1 MTPSMMPPERRV
13 APADPLIALL
23 DRLPERPPP
32 QLDRAL
38 DATSACMARHG
49 LARTSMTDIAK
60 EMGVARSTLYRS
72 FSSVEE
78 AAWTLLA
85 RESYRFF
92 DAFGA
97 IVAEGTGPEPII
109 SLAAEFVRFATS
121 HPVMA
126 RLLHDEPEFVGR
138 VMATHFGDLVDYA
151 AAVVTP
157 VVASAMDRGMIAR
170 RDPALLAQWIGRV
183 VAVCILAPPASDLD
197 ELLAEMLLPVLA
209 GTADAISAARG

>member
-1 MTPSMMPPERRV
+1 MAPAPPPSESGRTG
-13 APADPLIALL
+13 ADPLAALL
-23 DRLPERPPP
+23 ERLPERPLP

-38 DATSACMARHG
+38 DATSVCLARHG

-72 FSSVEE
+72 FTSVEE
-78 AAWTLLA
+78 AAWSLLA

-97 IVAEGTGPEPII
+97 IVARGDGPEPIVT
-109 SLAAEFVRFATS
+109 LAAEFVRFAVG

-138 VMATHFGDLVDYA
+138 VMAAHFGALVDYA

-157 VVASAMDRGMIAR
+157 VVAAAMDRGMIGR
-170 RDPALLAQWIGRV
+170 RDPARLAQWMGRV
-183 VAVCILAPPASDLD
+183 VAVCILAPPSGDLE
-197 ELLAEMLLPVLA
+197 ELLEEMLLPVLE
-209 GTADAISAARG
+209 GADSLSASPG

>member
-1 MTPSMMPPERRV
+1 MAPPPSPHPGGADV
-13 APADPLIALL
+13 DPLAGLL

-32 QLDRAL
+32 HLDRAL
-38 DATSACMARHG
+38 DATSVCLARHG

-78 AAWTLLA
+78 AAWALLA

-97 IVAEGTGPEPII
+97 VVAEGTGPEPII
-109 SLAAEFVRFATS
+109 ALAADFVRFATS

-138 VMATHFGDLVDYA
+138 VVATHFGALVDYA
-151 AAVVTP
+151 AALVTP
-157 VVASAMDRGMIAR
+157 VVAAAVDRGMIGR
-170 RDPALLAQWIGRV
+170 RDPARLAQWMGRV
-183 VAVCILAPPASDLD
+183 VAVCILAPPSDDLD
-197 ELLAEMLLPVLA
+197 SLLEEMLLPVLQ
-209 GTADAISAARG
+209 GTADSLSASSG

>member
-1 MTPSMMPPERRV
+1 MAPAPPANGH
-13 APADPLIALL
+13 APADPLAALL
-23 DRLPERPPP
+23 DRLPERPVP

-38 DATSACMARHG
+38 DATAVCLARHG

-97 IVAEGTGPEPII
+97 VVARGAGPEPII
-109 SLAAEFVRFATS
+109 ALAAEFVRFAIG

-126 RLLHDEPEFVGR
+126 RLLHDEPEFVGS
-138 VMATHFGDLVDYA
+138 VMATHFGALVDYA

-157 VVASAMDRGMIAR
+157 LVAAAMDRGMIGR
-170 RDPALLAQWIGRV
+170 RDPARLAQWMGRV
-183 VAVCILAPPASDLD
+183 VAICIFAPPSSDLED
-197 ELLAEMLLPVLA
+197 LLEEMLLPVLEGDPETLSPA
-209 GTADAISAARG
+209 PG